1 MFKRIL
7 VPLDL
12 SPNYRRA
19 VETAAELARQ
29 GSGEVT
35 LLHVIET
42 IAGIEMEEER
52 DFYNRLE
59 TAARTHL
66 HRCGDILKALRVHG
80 HSEILLGHRARA
92 ILRFA
97 AEKNADLIVMS
108 APRIEP
114 GHPEVGWGSLSYKIS
129 ILAPCPSLL
138 VK

>member
-29 GSGEVT
+29 GGTEVT

-42 IAGIEMEEER
+42 IAGIAVEEER
-52 DFYNRLE
+52 DFYNRLQA
-59 TAARTHL
+59 AARAHL
-66 HRCGDILKALRVHG
+66 EQCGTILKACQVHG
-80 HSEILLGHRARA
+80 RGEVRLGHRASE

-97 AEKNADLIVMS
+97 TETGADLIVMS

-114 GHPEVGWGSLSYKIS
+114 GHPEVGWGSLSYKIG
-129 ILAPCPSLL
+129 ILAQCPILL